1 MGHVIAILN
10 QKGGVGKTTTAM
22 NLGAYLA
29 KMGRSV
35 LLVDLDPQANSTSG
49 LGLDKHKL
57 ETTTYDILLR
67 GSEMSKAIQDTSLS
81 GLYVLPT
88 DEGLAAAEIDLGSED
103 AREFKLKNALEK
115 AVYDY
120 VLIDCPPS
128 LGLLSINALTAA
140 NYVLIPVQAEYY
152 ALEGLSQLLAVIQRV
167 RGGLN
172 VQLELLGVVV
182 TMYDSRTALSDQVTN
197 ELKKHF
203 GEKLFST
210 VIPRNVR
217 LAEAPSH
224 GRTIAEHDKWSKGA
238 KSYKQLAK
246 EVDRRLV

>member
-197 ELKKHF
+197 ELKKTF
-203 GEKLFST
+203 
-210 VIPRNVR
+210 
-217 LAEAPSH
+217 
-224 GRTIAEHDKWSKGA
+224 
-238 KSYKQLAK
+238 
-246 EVDRRLV
+246 